1 MNAPEHWRL
10 VRLVVENLTP
20 DLLLK
25 TPATTGPL
33 AGHCYVA
40 CEALYH
46 LGLREAG
53 WRPVVIHHEGVS
65 HWFLRN
71 DLGEII
77 DPTAGQFAT
86 TVPYHDG
93 RGCGFLTKGPS
104 RRARILMER
113 VSGK

>member
-1 MNAPEHWRL
+1 MNGPEL
-10 VRLVVENLTP
+10 VRRITEHLTP

-25 TPATTGPL
+25 TPSTTGPL

-46 LGLREAG
+46 LGLGDEG
-53 WRPVVIHHEGVS
+53 WRPVVVHHEGTS

-71 DLGEII
+71 SIDEII
-77 DPTAGQFAT
+77 DPTAGQFKT
-86 TVPYHDG
+86 PVPYHEG

-104 RRARILMER
+104 RRTRELMRR
-113 VSGK
+113 VID